1 MAKKIMIVDD
11 ASSIRQSLSYV
22 LQQAG
27 YEVIEAVDGA
37 DALKKIAGEKVS
49 LIVSDVNMPNMDGL
63 TFVKTLK
70 SDPQYADNKFTPVVM
85 LTTEA
90 GEDKKNEG
98 KEAGV
103 KAWMTKPFPPDKLL
117 EAVSKLVG

>member
-98 KEAGV
+98 KEPGV